1 MSMYQRIVVYIT
13 APKEKAL
20 DIARLLVD
28 EKLAACVNVVDSV
41 KSVYWW
47 EGKVEEDEESLLI
60 VKTELGVFGRLVKR
74 VKEIHPYEV
83 PEIIALPII
92 GGNPDYLSWITSSLG
107 LRGDESGEQ

>member
-1 MSMYQRIVVYIT
+1 LSMYQRIVVYIT
-13 APKEKAL
+13 APKNRAES
-20 DIARLLVD
+20 IARLLVE
-28 EKLAACVNVVDSV
+28 EKLAACVNIVESV

-47 EGKVEEDEESLLI
+47 EGNVEEDEESLLI
-60 VKTELGVFGRLVKR
+60 IKTELGVLGKLVNR

-107 LRGDESGEQ
+107 LGGEDSGE